1 MYKRQA
7 FNEATIGRTVKV
19 LFARDGKRA
28 GQALG
33 YSPWMQPVH
42 VENGAGVMGRMAD
55 VEIVEATPSSLG
67 GRVVN
72 VDARSEVI
80 A

>member
-1 MYKRQA
+1 
-7 FNEATIGRTVKV
+7 VKV

-42 VENGAGVMGRMAD
+42 VENGAALMGRMAD
-55 VEIVEATPSSLG
+55 VEIVDATPSSLG
-67 GRVVN
+67 GRVVMA
-72 VDARSEVI
+72 DARGEVL